1 MIYNFRDFIGLNA
14 YLDANFISLYAEFFL
29 LFSICVL
36 IAFLVIVDY
45 VYDYKLIL
53 SGVAANLTILLLFLL
68 FILINNNSFDFLVFN
83 QLLVQDN
90 FNNIIKSVTTLSLIS
105 CILFSYNY
113 IYKEKIVQYEYF
125 LLLLLSLVGLFTIIN
140 SNDLITMY
148 LGIEL
153 QSLSFYILASFKVY
167 NNFSTEAGLK
177 YFILGAFSSGLLLL
191 GCSLI
196 YGFTGTTNFNDLY
209 LLLVNNTEEMN
220 ISPGILVSSLFITVG
235 ILFKL
240 GAAPFHMWLPDI
252 YDGVPT
258 SVTAI
263 FAIVPKIAI
272 LTLLLRLS
280 YKIFSNEFFLWH
292 QIVIYSSILSIA
304 IGTLGA
310 LYQSKLK
317 KLLAYSAISHIG
329 FILIGLITLNSF
341 GLFALL
347 FYILVYI
354 IISINIFSMI
364 LGLRKLDNNTKIKK
378 INEFSVLFKSNKLLA
393 INFCLILFSITG
405 IPPLAGFY
413 SKFYIFISAIQ
424 SELYIIAIFAAI
436 ISVIASMYYIRLIK
450 LMFFKQLNYWTF
462 FMEIPKKNSYLISLT
477 LMFNLL
483 FFCYP
488 EIFVVYLYKTAL
500 YFFY

>member
-240 GAAPFHMWLPDI
+240 GAAPFHM
-252 YDGVPT
+252 
-258 SVTAI
+258 
-263 FAIVPKIAI
+263 
-272 LTLLLRLS
+272 
-280 YKIFSNEFFLWH
+280 
-292 QIVIYSSILSIA
+292 
-304 IGTLGA
+304 
-310 LYQSKLK
+310 
-317 KLLAYSAISHIG
+317 
-329 FILIGLITLNSF
+329 
-341 GLFALL
+341 
-347 FYILVYI
+347 
-354 IISINIFSMI
+354 
-364 LGLRKLDNNTKIKK
+364 
-378 INEFSVLFKSNKLLA
+378 
-393 INFCLILFSITG
+393 
-405 IPPLAGFY
+405 
-413 SKFYIFISAIQ
+413 
-424 SELYIIAIFAAI
+424 
-436 ISVIASMYYIRLIK
+436 
-450 LMFFKQLNYWTF
+450 
-462 FMEIPKKNSYLISLT
+462 
-477 LMFNLL
+477 
-483 FFCYP
+483 
-488 EIFVVYLYKTAL
+488 
-500 YFFY
+500 